1 MLRKT
6 FEIFIS
12 DTLLPFSLSL
22 FSPLALLFL
31 LLVYFFGLLLD
42 YSVKT
47 ALRIPIPRL
56 GSHFKKQNSDSH
68 RGGKAEEKEQDQKK
82 RRKATEQDYRNRMQA
97 HWQCMMALD

>member
-1 MLRKT
+1 MGKGSVRACLCGCFCVVESEYPMLLKT

-31 LLVYFFGLLLD
+31 LPVYFFCLLLD

-47 ALRIPIPRL
+47 VFAY
-56 GSHFKKQNSDSH
+56 
-68 RGGKAEEKEQDQKK
+68 
-82 RRKATEQDYRNRMQA
+82 T
-97 HWQCMMALD
+97 

>member
-47 ALRIPIPRL
+47 ALRIPRL

-82 RRKATEQDYRNRMQA
+82 TKTKTQSKTTEIAYRRIGSA
-97 HWQCMMALD
+97 